1 MSCGQKA
8 VGGTTYGLA
17 VHRADGVASSF
28 VHDGFRGAL
37 GSGERI
43 PEET

>member
-8 VGGTTYGLA
+8 VDGTTDGVA
-17 VHRADGVASSF
+17 VHRPDDVASPF